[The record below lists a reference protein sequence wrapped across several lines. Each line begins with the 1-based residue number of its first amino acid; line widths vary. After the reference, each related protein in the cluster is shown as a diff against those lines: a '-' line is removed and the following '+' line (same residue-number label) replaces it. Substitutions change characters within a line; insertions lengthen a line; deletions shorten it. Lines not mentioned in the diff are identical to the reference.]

1 MALIRNDFLQQV
13 TQINESLESDV
24 ANRQSSSLQEELIKY
39 TLIDN

>member
-13 TQINESLESDV
+13 TQINESLTSDV
-24 ANRQSSSLQEELIKY
+24 ASRQSSSLRQELIKY